1 MNATKLID
9 KHIAELTDW
18 RGKMMARLRK
28 VILSVDSGISE
39 EFKWNTPV
47 FIHNGNVCAIGVFND
62 HVKVNFFKGASLADP
77 KKLFNAGLEAK
88 ASRGIDLHEGEKI
101 DETALKNLVRV
112 AVSLNKTSKK

>member
-1 MNATKLID
+1 MDASKLID
-9 KHIAELTDW
+9 KQIAEVTDW

-28 VILSVDSGISE
+28 IILSVNSGIGE

-47 FIHNGNVCAIGVFND
+47 FTYNGNVCALGIFKD

-88 ASRGIDLHEGEKI
+88 TSRGIDLHNGDRI
-101 DETALKNLVRV
+101 DETAFKNLIKA
-112 AVSLNKTSKK
+112 AVSLNKAGKK